1 MTSRHSVA
9 RISAIAGREIRAI
22 GASPFGV
29 GAIAGLAGVSGAT
42 LVFDLRAG
50 QARLDTWFDALVV
63 LVGLLAVLV
72 TTRTFAEEER
82 RASLEYLLTSPV
94 TAVQVAV
101 GKLLG
106 TVVILAVALVGT
118 VACPLLVAG
127 MGHPDPGPII
137 TGYVGLVLASVAFAA
152 VGCAMSAATSNPLVS
167 AAATAGVLLLAWGAG
182 LIGSGLRGR
191 TQMVLAA
198 FSPASHLTG
207 FLRGTLGPRDVGY
220 FMVVA
225 GIGLAGTVAVL
236 NSRR

>member
-1 MTSRHSVA
+1 MTSRHSIARVA
-9 RISAIAGREIRAI
+9 AIAGREIRSI

-29 GAIAGLAGVSGAT
+29 GAVAGLAGLAGAA
-42 LVFDLRAG
+42 LVFDLRPG

-82 RASLEYLLTSPV
+82 RGSLEYLLTSPV
-94 TAVQVAV
+94 TSVQVAV

-106 TVVILAVALVGT
+106 TATVLAVALVGT
-118 VACPLLVAG
+118 VACPLLVAR

-137 TGYVGLVLASVAFAA
+137 TGYVGLVLASIAFAA
-152 VGCAMSAATSNPLVS
+152 VGCALSAATSNPLVS
-167 AAATAGVLLLAWGAG
+167 AAATSGVLLLAWGAG

-191 TQMVLAA
+191 TQAVLAA
-198 FSPASHLTG
+198 LSPASHLTG

-220 FMVVA
+220 FVVVA
-225 GIGLAGTVAVL
+225 AVGLAGTVAVL
-236 NSRR
+236 DSRR